1 MTTIT
6 LLISAYVILA
16 LVVGL
21 ALAKA
26 ANHPLPGPEGKGEV
40 GTRVV
45 GNRRCQAHA
54 GRRFMKSAG
63 GRPAALTPAM
73 RN

>member
-1 MTTIT
+1 MTTIA
-6 LLISAYVILA
+6 LLISAYVIFA
-16 LVVGL
+16 LVMVL

-26 ANHPLPGPEGKGEV
+26 ASRPLPGPEGTGEV

-45 GNRRCQAHA
+45 GNRRCRAHA
-54 GRRFMKSAG
+54 GRWSMKSAG
-63 GRPAALTPAM
+63 GRPAPLAPAM

>member
-26 ANHPLPGPEGKGEV
+26 ASRPLPGPEGKGEA

-45 GNRRCQAHA
+45 GNRRHQAHA
-54 GRRFMKSAG
+54 GRWSMKSAG
-63 GRPAALTPAM
+63 GRPAPLTPAM